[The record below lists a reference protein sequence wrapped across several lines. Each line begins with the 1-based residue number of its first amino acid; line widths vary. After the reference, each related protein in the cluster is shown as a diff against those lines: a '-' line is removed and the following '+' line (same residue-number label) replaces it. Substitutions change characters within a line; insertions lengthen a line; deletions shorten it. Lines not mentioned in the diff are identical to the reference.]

1 MSHSLL
7 DEVFYSRCA
16 VCSKTIKYNDFICEE
31 CFKAE
36 VKFIEHV
43 CSACG
48 YPLEI
53 SASFC
58 KNCLLKRNYDRLF
71 VACWYEKALRDA
83 VKNIKFRFGL
93 KEKSFIDAIVG
104 QFIQENELNHY
115 DLVVPVPVSFR
126 RRFIRFVHL
135 SERIAKNISLFY
147 GIKYKKILS
156 KKRYTKFQW
165 QYSRK
170 ERLVNVKNSV
180 DCNFSTLGLNILL
193 VDDIITT
200 GATVNECA
208 RALKLKGAKRVDCF
222 ALAKG
227 HFR

>member
-1 MSHSLL
+1 
-7 DEVFYSRCA
+7 
-16 VCSKTIKYNDFICEE
+16 
-31 CFKAE
+31 
-36 VKFIEHV
+36 
-43 CSACG
+43 
-48 YPLEI
+48 
-53 SASFC
+53 
-58 KNCLLKRNYDRLF
+58 
-71 VACWYEKALRDA
+71 
-83 VKNIKFRFGL
+83 
-93 KEKSFIDAIVG
+93 
-104 QFIQENELNHY
+104 
-115 DLVVPVPVSFR
+115 VVPVPVSFR